1 VPPDPASAVEEVRLA
16 PRGLAVLAVLLG
28 LGLWGLA
35 IVSRRRG
42 LRRHGPVLLPGGALA
57 LTGGAYLLGALP

>member
-1 VPPDPASAVEEVRLA
+1 VTPDPASAVEEVRLA
-16 PRGLAVLAVLLG
+16 LRGLAALAVLLG

-35 IVSRRRG
+35 IVYRRRG
-42 LRRHGPVLLPGGALA
+42 LRRHVPILLIGGALA